1 MSLNEI
7 MKKLVKDFDKE
18 SLSHD
23 KIQKIL
29 DSLEEGHKFIIRLIQ
44 DKNNYARLKSGK
56 IFDGH
61 IDSNKKGYLS
71 SHNFPI
77 TLEILN
83 KELLPGG
90 KVHVP
95 IMGSE
100 TPRLVYHAICP
111 ELENFTSLVVWLMSN
126 SSKIAWNF
134 IADLVEKEDD
144 SKILQFSEKCG
155 IELPNIIHPNLDRDS
170 KLVNRTMYE
179 SLYDWKYAYYL
190 FDDGYT
196 IMSQNSPIN
205 YRRLILDEQTKEESF
220 VGIRT
225 TIGRV
230 SSIKSDIIEVWTP
243 CLNQK
248 PRKWIWDLPKN
259 FDKSQLKQNQLYFF
273 QIFKKT
279 GEKNIETFVK
289 RVEIADPI
297 DIVSMFL
304 SQSLYLLYLGTGR
317 LKLLNT
323 NQFEKLFNIFY
334 DNTKKFVF
342 RSSEELDIL
351 ENTNWKFIQN
361 IVTNDFTKWIDNE
374 LYFEP
379 PLLRRKISEYVLPKK
394 ELIIKQFDLSLSKFE
409 HNCFETIPYDHDGN
423 RLFSSRKELSQFNK
437 IYDFIHFLLRSKR
450 LILGIEQN
458 PNKLHQRDE
467 QITWLKNTIRIN

>member
-1 MSLNEI
+1 MSLNDI

-18 SLSHD
+18 SLSNE

-29 DSLEEGHKFIIRLIQ
+29 DSLEEGHKFILKLIH
-44 DKNNYARLKSGK
+44 DKNNFERLRVGK

-61 IDSNKKGYLS
+61 IDNNNKGYLS

-83 KELLPGG
+83 RELLPGG
-90 KVHVP
+90 NVHVP

-100 TPRLVYHAICP
+100 APRLVYHTICP
-111 ELENFTSLVVWLMSN
+111 ELENFTSLIVWLKSD
-126 SSKIAWNF
+126 SSKTAWNF
-134 IADLVEKEDD
+134 IADLVENEDET
-144 SKILQFSEKCG
+144 KVLQFSEKCG
-155 IELPNIIHPNLDRDS
+155 IELPNIIHPNFDRDS
-170 KLVNRTMYE
+170 KLVNRILYE
-179 SLYDWKYAYYL
+179 SLYNWKHAYYL

-205 YRRLILDEQTKEESF
+205 FRRLVLDEQTKEESF

-230 SSIKSDIIEVWTP
+230 NAIKSNTVEVWIP

-248 PRKWIWDLPKN
+248 PWKWEWDLPKK

-273 QIFKKT
+273 QLFKKT
-279 GEKNIETFVK
+279 GEKNIETFV
-289 RVEIADPI
+289 RTVDIADPI
-297 DIVSMFL
+297 DIVTMFL
-304 SQSLYLLYLGTGR
+304 AQSLYLLYLGKGR

-323 NQFEKLFNIFY
+323 SQFEKLFKIFY
-334 DNTKKFVF
+334 AQTKKFVF
-342 RSSEELDIL
+342 RSKEELDIL
-351 ENTNWKFIQN
+351 EKTNWKFIQG
-361 IVTNDFTKWIDNE
+361 IVTNDFTKWIQNE

-379 PLLRRKISEYVLPKK
+379 PLLRRSISEYTLPQK
-394 ELIIKQFDLSLSKFE
+394 ELIIKQFDKSLSTFS
-409 HNCFETIPYDHDGN
+409 HNCFETIPYDDNDN
-423 RLFSSRKELSQFNK
+423 RLFSSRKEMSKFDK
-437 IYDFIHFLLRSKR
+437 IYDFVHFLLRSKR

-458 PNKLHQRDE
+458 PNQAHNRDKE
-467 QITWLKNTIRIN
+467 ISWLKNIINSN